1 MKISIIAAIGENLEL
16 GKNNTLIWS
25 LPNDLKYF
33 KKVTSGKMVV
43 MGKNTFKSL
52 PKVLPNRKNVV
63 LTFPDDTEDLGDE
76 VEIYHS
82 IPEFLEKY
90 KDYKDEI
97 FIIGG
102 ASIYKQFL
110 DLASTLYL
118 TEVKDTCNDA
128 SVYFPKF
135 DKSLYNKEFVLANSD
150 NGINYEHVIYRRK

>member
-1 MKISIIAAIGENLEL
+1 MKISIIAAVGENLEL

-63 LTFPDDTEDLGDE
+63 LTFPDDTEDLGEE

-90 KDYKDEI
+90 KDYQD
-97 FIIGG
+97 
-102 ASIYKQFL
+102 
-110 DLASTLYL
+110 
-118 TEVKDTCNDA
+118 
-128 SVYFPKF
+128 
-135 DKSLYNKEFVLANSD
+135 
-150 NGINYEHVIYRRK
+150 

>member
-1 MKISIIAAIGENLEL
+1 MAITKENAKDFLPFIKALSEGKKIE
-16 GKNNTLIWS
+16 
-25 LPNDLKYF
+25 
-33 KKVTSGKMVV
+33 
-43 MGKNTFKSL
+43 
-52 PKVLPNRKNVV
+52 
-63 LTFPDDTEDLGDE
+63 
-76 VEIYHS
+76 
-82 IPEFLEKY
+82 Y

-118 TEVKDTCNDA
+118 TEVKDTCKDA

>member
-1 MKISIIAAIGENLEL
+1 MKISIIAAVGENLEL

-63 LTFPDDTEDLGDE
+63 LTFPDDTEDLGKE

-90 KDYKDEI
+90 KDYQDEI

-110 DLASTLYL
+110 DLASNLYL
-118 TEVKDTCNDA
+118 TEVKDTCKDA
-128 SVYFPKF
+128 SVYFPRF
-135 DKSLYNKEFVLANSD
+135 DESLYNKEFVLANSD

>member
-1 MKISIIAAIGENLEL
+1 MISMIFAVGENYEL
-16 GKNNTLIWS
+16 GYNNELLWH
-25 LPNDLKYF
+25 LKNDLINF
-33 KKVTSGKMVV
+33 KKLTLNKTII
-43 MGKNTFKSL
+43 MGRKTFESL
-52 PKVLPNRKNVV
+52 GRLLPNRKHIVISNNYK
-63 LTFPDDTEDLGDE
+63 TDLENIEITNDVKEIINRYENSKEE
-76 VEIYHS
+76 V
-82 IPEFLEKY
+82 
-90 KDYKDEI
+90 

-118 TEVKDTCNDA
+118 TEVKDTCKDA